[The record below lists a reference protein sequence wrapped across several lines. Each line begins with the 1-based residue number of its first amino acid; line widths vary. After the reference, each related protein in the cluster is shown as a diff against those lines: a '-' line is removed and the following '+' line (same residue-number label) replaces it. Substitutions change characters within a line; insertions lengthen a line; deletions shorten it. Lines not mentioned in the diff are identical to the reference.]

1 MQEIDYKGVN
11 TILRTYELKLLAE
24 ADYDRMLK
32 ASSLKDALDVLK
44 GTGYEFDENETLMNK
59 NFEGFLIKHLAE
71 VYQDLFSI
79 TPVAE
84 IVELFALRYTYHNL
98 KVLLK
103 QRFSGKDLEQL
114 LIPIGK
120 YSIASLKKLVETGDG
135 NDEHP
140 ILIEGVQEA
149 LRDFDEGHRIEA
161 ATIFMDTYYFRHLRS
176 ISDKLQHPSITK
188 MVDGTIDLYNLS
200 TMIRSLK
207 QNKPRGFLYTVL
219 SSSGSIS
226 KRDLIEESI
235 NGPSAVMRKHYFS
248 KEYGMRLSNMI
259 SDTTNEVDT
268 QKLDKLVDELTYEL
282 IAEGLYQPFGPIP
295 LLGYL
300 FAKEKEV
307 TNIRLIL
314 VGKDNQIEEQI
325 LRERMRP
332 IYGS

>member
-11 TILRTYELKLLAE
+11 TVLRTYELNLLTE

-32 ASSLKDALDVLK
+32 ASSLKDALEVLK
-44 GTGYEFDENETLMNK
+44 GTGYEFDEKETLVNK
-59 NFEGFLIKHLAE
+59 NFEAFLMKHLGE
-71 VYQDLFSI
+71 VYQELFSI
-79 TPVAE
+79 TPVSE

-103 QRFSGKDLEQL
+103 QRFSGENLEQL

-120 YSIASLKKLVETGDG
+120 YSISSLKKLVETGDG
-135 NDEHP
+135 NDEHS
-140 ILIEGVQEA
+140 ILVEGVQEA
-149 LRDFDEGHRIEA
+149 IRDFDEGHRIEA
-161 ATIFMDTYYFRHLRS
+161 ATIFMDTYYFRHLRA
-176 ISDKLQHPSITK
+176 ISDKIQHPSITK
-188 MVDGTIDLYNLS
+188 MVDGIIDLYNLS
-200 TMIRSLK
+200 TLIRSLK
-207 QNKPRGFLYTVL
+207 QSKPRGFLYTVL

-235 NGPSAVMRKHYFS
+235 NGPSAVMRKYYFS
-248 KEYGMRLSNMI
+248 KAYGTRLSNMI
-259 SDTTNEVDT
+259 SETTNEVDT
-268 QKLDKLVDELTYEL
+268 QKLDKLVDELTFEL
-282 IAEGLYQPFGPIP
+282 VAEGLYQPFGPIP

-314 VGKDNQIEEQI
+314 VGKDNQIDEQI

-332 IYGS
+332 VYGS

>member
-11 TILRTYELKLLAE
+11 TVLRTYELKLLTE

-32 ASSLKDALDVLK
+32 ASSLKDALEVLK
-44 GTGYEFDENETLMNK
+44 GTGYDFDEKETLVNK
-59 NFEGFLIKHLAE
+59 NFEGFLMEHLAE
-71 VYQDLFSI
+71 VYQELFSI
-79 TPVAE
+79 TPVPE
-84 IVELFALRYTYHNL
+84 VVELFALRYTYHNL

-103 QRFSGKDLEQL
+103 QRFSGENLEHL

-120 YSIASLKKLVETGDG
+120 YSIGSLKKLVETGDG
-135 NDEHP
+135 NDENP

-149 LRDFDEGHRIEA
+149 IRDFDEGHRIEA

-176 ISDKLQHPSITK
+176 ISNTIQHPSITK
-188 MVDGTIDLYNLS
+188 MVDGMIDLYNLS

-219 SSSGSIS
+219 SSSGSIA

-248 KEYGMRLSNMI
+248 KAYGTRLSNMV
-259 SDTTNEVDT
+259 SETTNEVDT

-282 IAEGLYQPFGPIP
+282 VAEGLYQPFGPIP

-307 TNIRLIL
+307 TNLRLIL
-314 VGKDNQIEEQI
+314 VGKDNQIDEQI

-332 IYGS
+332 VYGS

>member
-1 MQEIDYKGVN
+1 
-11 TILRTYELKLLAE
+11 
-24 ADYDRMLK
+24 
-32 ASSLKDALDVLK
+32 
-44 GTGYEFDENETLMNK
+44 
-59 NFEGFLIKHLAE
+59 
-71 VYQDLFSI
+71 LFSI

-103 QRFSGKDLEQL
+103 QRFSGEDLEQL

-120 YSIASLKKLVETGDG
+120 YSIGSLKKLVETGDG

-176 ISDKLQHPSITK
+176 ISNKLQHPSITK
-188 MVDGTIDLYNLS
+188 MVDGIIDLYNLS

-207 QNKPRGFLYTVL
+207 QSKPRGFLYTVL

-248 KEYGMRLSNMI
+248 KEYGTRLSNMI
-259 SDTTNEVDT
+259 SETTNEVDT

-282 IAEGLYQPFGPIP
+282 VAEGLYQPFGPIP

-332 IYGS
+332 VYGS

>member
-11 TILRTYELKLLAE
+11 TILRTYELKLLTE

-32 ASSLKDALDVLK
+32 ASSLKDALEVLK
-44 GTGYEFDENETLMNK
+44 GTGYEFDEKEIVENK
-59 NFEGFLIKHLAE
+59 NFEGFLMKHLAE
-71 VYQDLFSI
+71 VYQELFSI
-79 TPVAE
+79 TPVPE

-103 QRFSGKDLEQL
+103 QRFSGENLEQL

-120 YSIASLKKLVETGDG
+120 YSIGSLKKLVETGDG

-140 ILIEGVQEA
+140 ILVEGVQEA
-149 LRDFDEGHRIEA
+149 IRDFEEGHRIEA
-161 ATIFMDTYYFRHLRS
+161 ATIFMDTYYFRHMRS
-176 ISDKLQHPSITK
+176 ISEKIQHPGITK
-188 MVDGTIDLYNLS
+188 MVDGIIDLYNLS
-200 TMIRSLK
+200 TLIRSLK
-207 QNKPRGFLYTVL
+207 QSKPRGFLYTVL

-235 NGPSAVMRKHYFS
+235 NGPSAVMRKYYFS
-248 KEYGMRLSNMI
+248 KTYGTRLSNMI
-259 SDTTNEVDT
+259 SETTNEVDT

-282 IAEGLYQPFGPIP
+282 VAEGLYQPFGPIP

-332 IYGS
+332 VYGS

>member
-1 MQEIDYKGVN
+1 M
-11 TILRTYELKLLAE
+11 
-24 ADYDRMLK
+24 
-32 ASSLKDALDVLK
+32 
-44 GTGYEFDENETLMNK
+44 
-59 NFEGFLIKHLAE
+59 
-71 VYQDLFSI
+71 
-79 TPVAE
+79 
-84 IVELFALRYTYHNL
+84 
-98 KVLLK
+98 
-103 QRFSGKDLEQL
+103 
-114 LIPIGK
+114 IPIGK

-176 ISDKLQHPSITK
+176 ISDKLQHPSIAK
-188 MVDGTIDLYNLS
+188 MVDGMIDLYNLS
-200 TMIRSLK
+200 TIIRSLK

-248 KEYGMRLSNMI
+248 KEYGARLSNMI

-314 VGKDNQIEEQI
+314 VGKDNQIDEQI

>member
-44 GTGYEFDENETLMNK
+44 GTGYEFDEKEILVDK
-59 NFEGFLIKHLAE
+59 NFEVFLMKHLSE

-79 TPVAE
+79 TPVSE

-103 QRFSGKDLEQL
+103 QRFSGENLEQL
-114 LIPIGK
+114 VIPIGK
-120 YSIASLKKLVETGDG
+120 YSIGSLKKLVETGDG

-161 ATIFMDTYYFRHLRS
+161 ATIFMDTYYFRHLRA
-176 ISDKLQHPSITK
+176 ISDKIQHPSITK
-188 MVDGTIDLYNLS
+188 MVDGMIDLYNLS

-235 NGPSAVMRKHYFS
+235 NGPSAVMRKYYFS

-259 SDTTNEVDT
+259 SEATNEVDT

-282 IAEGLYQPFGPIP
+282 VAEGLYQPFGPIP

-300 FAKEKEV
+300 FAKEKEI
-307 TNIRLIL
+307 TNVRLIL

-332 IYGS
+332 VYGS

>member
-11 TILRTYELKLLAE
+11 TVLRTYELNLLTE

-44 GTGYEFDENETLMNK
+44 GTGYEFDEKEIQESK
-59 NFEGFLIKHLAE
+59 NFEAFLMKHLAE
-71 VYQDLFSI
+71 VYKELFSI
-79 TPVAE
+79 TPVSE
-84 IVELFALRYTYHNL
+84 VVELFALRYTYHNL

-103 QRFSGKDLEQL
+103 QRFSGEQLEQL

-120 YSIASLKKLVETGDG
+120 DSLGSLKKLVETGDG

-149 LRDFDEGHRIEA
+149 ICDFDEDHRIEA
-161 ATIFMDTYYFRHLRS
+161 ATVFMDTYYFKHLRS
-176 ISDKLQHPSITK
+176 ISDKINHPSVTK
-188 MVDGTIDLYNLS
+188 MVDGMIDLYNLS
-200 TMIRSLK
+200 TLIRGLK

-219 SSSGSIS
+219 SSSGSVA
-226 KRDLIEESI
+226 KRDLIEESV
-235 NGPSAVMRKHYFS
+235 NGPSAVMRKYYSS
-248 KEYGMRLSNMI
+248 KTYGTRLANLVSE
-259 SDTTNEVDT
+259 TTNEVDT
-268 QKLDKLVDELTYEL
+268 QKLDKLVDELTNEL
-282 IAEGLYQPFGPIP
+282 VAEGLYRPFGPLP

-300 FAKEKEV
+300 FAKEKEI

-314 VGKDNQIEEQI
+314 VGKDNQIEEEI

-332 IYGS
+332 VYGS

>member
-11 TILRTYELKLLAE
+11 TVLRTYELKLLTE

-32 ASSLKDALDVLK
+32 ASSLKDALEVLK
-44 GTGYEFDENETLMNK
+44 GTGYEFDEKEIVENK
-59 NFEGFLIKHLAE
+59 NFEGFLMKHLAE
-71 VYQDLFSI
+71 VYQELFSI
-79 TPVAE
+79 TPVPE

-103 QRFSGKDLEQL
+103 QRFSGENLEQL

-120 YSIASLKKLVETGDG
+120 YSIGSLKKLVETGDG

-140 ILIEGVQEA
+140 ILVEGVQEA
-149 LRDFDEGHRIEA
+149 IRDFEEGHRIEA
-161 ATIFMDTYYFRHLRS
+161 ATIFMDTYYFRHMRS
-176 ISDKLQHPSITK
+176 ISEKIQHPGITK
-188 MVDGTIDLYNLS
+188 MVDGIIDLYNLS
-200 TMIRSLK
+200 TLIRSLK
-207 QNKPRGFLYTVL
+207 QSKPRGFLYTVL

-235 NGPSAVMRKHYFS
+235 NGPSAVMRKYYFS
-248 KEYGMRLSNMI
+248 KTYGTRLSNMI
-259 SDTTNEVDT
+259 SETTNEVDT

-282 IAEGLYQPFGPIP
+282 VAEGLYQPFGPIP

-332 IYGS
+332 VYGS

>member
-11 TILRTYELKLLAE
+11 TLLRTYELKLLTE

-32 ASSLKDALDVLK
+32 ASSLKDALEVLK
-44 GTGYEFDENETLMNK
+44 GTGYEFDEKEIVENK
-59 NFEGFLIKHLAE
+59 NFEGFLMKHLAE
-71 VYQDLFSI
+71 VYQELFSI
-79 TPVAE
+79 TPVPE

-103 QRFSGKDLEQL
+103 QRFSGENLEQL

-120 YSIASLKKLVETGDG
+120 YSIGSLKKLVETGDG

-140 ILIEGVQEA
+140 ILVEGVQEA
-149 LRDFDEGHRIEA
+149 IRDFEEGHRIEA
-161 ATIFMDTYYFRHLRS
+161 ATIFMDTYYFRHMRS
-176 ISDKLQHPSITK
+176 ISEKIQHPGITK
-188 MVDGTIDLYNLS
+188 MVDGIIDLYNLS
-200 TMIRSLK
+200 TLIRSLK
-207 QNKPRGFLYTVL
+207 QSKPRGFLYTVL

-235 NGPSAVMRKHYFS
+235 NGPSAVMRKYYFS
-248 KEYGMRLSNMI
+248 KTYGTRLSNMI
-259 SDTTNEVDT
+259 SETTNEVDT

-282 IAEGLYQPFGPIP
+282 VAEGLYQPFGPIP

-332 IYGS
+332 VYGS

>member
-11 TILRTYELKLLAE
+11 TVLRTYELKLLTE

-44 GTGYEFDENETLMNK
+44 GTGYEFDEKETIVTK
-59 NFEGFLIKHLAE
+59 NFEGFLMKHLAE
-71 VYQDLFSI
+71 VYQELFSI
-79 TPVAE
+79 TPDPE

-103 QRFSGKDLEQL
+103 QRFSGEDLERL

-120 YSIASLKKLVETGDG
+120 YSLNSLKKLVETGDG
-135 NDEHP
+135 NDEDP
-140 ILIEGVQEA
+140 ILIEAVQEA
-149 LRDFDEGHRIEA
+149 IHDFDESHRIET
-161 ATIFMDTYYFRHLRS
+161 ATVFMDTYYFRHLRS
-176 ISDKLQHPSITK
+176 ISDKIQHPSITK
-188 MVDGTIDLYNLS
+188 MVDGIIDLYNLS

-207 QNKPRGFLYTVL
+207 QSKPRGFLYTVL
-219 SSSGSIS
+219 SSSGSIP

-235 NGPSAVMRKHYFS
+235 NGPSAVMRKYYFG
-248 KEYGMRLSNMI
+248 KAYGTRLANMV
-259 SDTTNEVDT
+259 SETSNEVDT

-282 IAEGLYQPFGPIP
+282 VAEGLYQPFGPLP

-332 IYGS
+332 VYGS